1 MNRSAED
8 GFIRIY
14 NGANNQA
21 LFAHGTTNWQHSH
34 KLEDIAG
41 WLDWMRTQTGRLVSS
56 VVISNAGKYQYI
68 RLDGERKVT
77 GFMFQDADNGQ
88 FADFYFVPF
97 AEPLSA
103 LELKEVHGDN
113 PLVTPLD
120 SAIEGVAAKFMV
132 YNKPVGLSIGVIR
145 NGKARTYN
153 YGTVEKGRQQLPTA
167 DSIYEIGSLIKTFT
181 GLLLAKSVVD
191 HKVNLRDDVQS
202 FLGTDYSNLQRDGQ
216 PLQLVH
222 LAGYTSGLPPYQIL
236 RPFDES
242 SPQKAAAFF
251 KDYTIPNVFRRY

>member
-1 MNRSAED
+1 MEESDAAAVARARAGDHYGFRVLEERHGRDRFRLAYRMRGDKQDAEDMAKSEPSMLKPTFSPIASEAAVIKAVGFAQPIIGLIFLCPAQAQTMNRSAED
-8 GFIRIY
+8 GFIRMY
-14 NGANNQA
+14 NGTNNQA

-34 KLEDIAG
+34 KVEDIAG

-132 YNKPVGLSIGVIR
+132 YNKPAL
-145 NGKARTYN
+145 
-153 YGTVEKGRQQLPTA
+153 
-167 DSIYEIGSLIKTFT
+167 
-181 GLLLAKSVVD
+181 
-191 HKVNLRDDVQS
+191 
-202 FLGTDYSNLQRDGQ
+202 
-216 PLQLVH
+216 
-222 LAGYTSGLPPYQIL
+222 
-236 RPFDES
+236 
-242 SPQKAAAFF
+242 
-251 KDYTIPNVFRRY
+251 VFRI